1 MLIHEHNRTEEFV
14 DDLQKTSKRI
24 YLSVLIVCCA
34 NFAFLGLAVGVSI
47 AGGVSIDVEAS
58 AAGGFF
64 GAVIGFGLGWV
75 AGSFGNMI
83 ISAVIEW
90 MAQMLIAQGEMVEHL
105 KVRK

>member
-34 NFAFLGLAVGVSI
+34 NFAFWGLAVGVSI
-47 AGGVSIDVEAS
+47 AGESGAFV
-58 AAGGFF
+58 
-64 GAVIGFGLGWV
+64 GAVIGLVLGWV

-83 ISAVIEW
+83 VSAVIEW
-90 MAQMLIAQGEMVEHL
+90 MAQMLIAQGEMVDLL